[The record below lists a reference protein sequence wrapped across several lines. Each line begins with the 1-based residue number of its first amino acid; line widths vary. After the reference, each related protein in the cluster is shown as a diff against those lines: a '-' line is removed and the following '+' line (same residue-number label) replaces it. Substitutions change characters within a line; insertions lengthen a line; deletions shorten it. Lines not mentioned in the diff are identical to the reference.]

1 MSANARWF
9 VIREDQWG
17 DVHLVVAADGQVWI
31 EHVDRKD
38 GGGGRECLGSWQAF
52 AARHA
57 GSTEPAYRAAI
68 DYIVGLAASSTG
80 ADDGR

>member
-1 MSANARWF
+1 MSGIERHF

-17 DVHLVVAADGQVWI
+17 EVLLVVATDGQVWI
-31 EHVDRKD
+31 EHIDRKD

-57 GSTEPAYRAAI
+57 DSAEAAYRDAV
-68 DYIVGLAASSTG
+68 DYIVTLPAEGK
-80 ADDGR
+80 DGGR